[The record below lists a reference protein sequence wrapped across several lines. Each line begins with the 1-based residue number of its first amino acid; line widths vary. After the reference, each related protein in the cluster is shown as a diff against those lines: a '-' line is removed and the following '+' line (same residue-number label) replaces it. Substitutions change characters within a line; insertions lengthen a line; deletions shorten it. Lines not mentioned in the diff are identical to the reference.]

1 MAMKIRTQILSLSL
15 FLLASCD
22 VAGCSGAAMR
32 GPTLSQVMARVDV
45 PRLLECAARPSGK
58 EIAKC
63 LGARAL
69 TQGLQ
74 IAIEEARK
82 LAEDAELASSG
93 AGASDYSDADRA
105 ALAEELDAAM
115 NTLASEI
122 AATHE

>member
-1 MAMKIRTQILSLSL
+1 MAMNIRTKMLSLSL
-15 FLLASCD
+15 FVLASCD
-22 VAGCSGAAMR
+22 VAGCSGSAMR

-45 PRLLECAARPSGK
+45 PRLLECAGRPSGK
-58 EIAKC
+58 QIAKC

-74 IAIEEARK
+74 IAIDEARR

-93 AGASDYSDADRA
+93 AGAADYNADDRA
-105 ALAEELDAAM
+105 ELAIELDAA
-115 NTLASEI
+115 LQAVASEI